1 MYVLKTL
8 LNQYLRSTITVFGIA
23 LCVVLMLF
31 LLSIY
36 KGSADGSVQYVR
48 SSNADIWVLQN
59 NATNILRNTSL
70 LPVSYGKTLQD
81 IPGVKSVAPVL
92 FLLASIKLPEHPAS
106 IYLTG
111 FDLQAG
117 NGGPPS
123 IIKGKNISRDE
134 EIVLDHSFAGKYK
147 ISVGDKVL
155 IKNETLVVSG
165 LSSGTNMFVLQ
176 YAFITLK
183 KAKELMGFPG
193 LVSVY
198 QVNTDSG
205 VICSA
210 VIDRIKNKIQNIA
223 VFDKSTFLA
232 NNEYEMKS
240 GILPLL
246 YVVAVI
252 GAIILTALLSL
263 ILTVNVLEQRK
274 DYAIMKAI
282 GASVGFIPG
291 LVIKQALILAG
302 TGMILAIILFFPLIR
317 IIEKVSPEISA
328 ESSVLQI
335 IIVMVCLFAISLISS
350 VIPNLRLRHIY
361 PMEVF
366 QSL

>member
-8 LNQYLRSTITVFGIA
+8 FNQYLRSAITIFGIA

-48 SSNADIWVLQN
+48 SSDADIWVLQN
-59 NATNILRNTSL
+59 SASNILRNTSL
-70 LPVSYGKTLQD
+70 LPVSYGKTLQE
-81 IPGVKSVAPVL
+81 IAGVKSVSPVL
-92 FLLASIKLPEHPAS
+92 FLLASVRLPEHPAS

-111 FDLQAG
+111 FDLKAD

-123 IIKGKNISRDE
+123 ITEGKNISNDE
-134 EIVLDHSFAGKYK
+134 EIVLDHSFAGKYN
-147 ISVGDKVL
+147 IRIGDKVF
-155 IKNETLVVSG
+155 IKNDTLLVTG

-183 KAKELMGFPG
+183 KAKELMGFQG

-198 QVNTDSG
+198 QININSG
-205 VICSA
+205 ASCDEI
-210 VIDRIKNKIQNIA
+210 IDRIHNQILNIA
-223 VFDKSTFLA
+223 VFDKSEFLE
-232 NNEYEMKS
+232 NNMYEMKS
-240 GILPLL
+240 GVLPLL
-246 YVVAVI
+246 FVVTVI
-252 GAIILTALLSL
+252 GGIILTAILSL

-274 DYAIMKAI
+274 DYAIMKAL

-291 LVIKQALILAG
+291 LVIKQALVLAG
-302 TGMILAIILFFPLIR
+302 TGMILAILLFFPLIR
-317 IIEKVSPEISA
+317 VIENISPEISA
-328 ESSVLQI
+328 ESSVLQV
-335 IIVMVCLFAISLISS
+335 IIVMVCLFIISLISS
-350 VIPNLRLRHIY
+350 VIPNLRLRQIY

-366 QSL
+366 H